1 VKTHT
6 AKGYAAVIIAALLW
20 ASCGTAGKALFN
32 AGMSPFVLVQTR
44 VSLASLIMVAIL
56 AAWRP
61 SLLRIS
67 SRDLGFFLLFGSVF
81 MALMQL
87 SYFQAISR
95 IQVAAAI
102 LVQYLAPVLVAAY
115 SMVFWHERATARKI
129 TALVLSIAGC
139 YLVVGGYSLKLLS
152 MNRAGIL
159 WALLSALAFAST
171 TLLGEKG
178 MQRHNPWTSLTYALL
193 FSALSLNVVQRP
205 LQIATQSYTTGQW
218 GAILYIVVFGTLIP
232 FGLYLAGVNYI
243 RSTRTIITATL
254 EPIAA
259 AFMAFFLLGEVLSGL
274 QLAGG
279 ALVIAAIVLLQW
291 EREHDARS
299 PEAIRAGRKIE
310 NSERSKTD

>member
-44 VSLASLIMVAIL
+44 VSFSSLIMVVLL

-67 SRDLGFFLLFGSVF
+67 SRDIGFFLLFGSVF

-205 LQIATQSYTTGQW
+205 LQIASLSYTLQQW
-218 GAILYIVVFGTLIP
+218 GAISYIVVFGTLIP

-259 AFMAFFLLGEVLSGL
+259 AFMAFFLLGEMLSGL
-274 QLAGG
+274 QIAGG
-279 ALVIAAIVLLQW
+279 ASVIAAIVLLQW

-310 NSERSKTD
+310 NSERAKTD